1 MAIALNIFKTVTA
14 NVTTQG
20 NLVYTAPTGYTTV
33 ILMAQV
39 SNIGSSTVTVS
50 ADHVR
55 SGSYT
60 NIITDG
66 IVPKNDAINLLSG
79 KMVLQTG
86 DSFNVKGSANAAAQ
100 MILSILET
108 ANP

>member
-1 MAIALNIFKTVTA
+1 MAIALNVFKTVTA
-14 NVTTQG
+14 NVTTSDT
-20 NLVYTAPTGYTTV
+20 LVYTAPAGYTTV

-39 SNIGSSTVTVS
+39 SNLTGSTITVT

-55 SGSYT
+55 SGAYT
-60 NIITDG
+60 NVLTAG

-86 DSFNVKGSANAAAQ
+86 DAFNIKASADGAAQ

>member
-1 MAIALNIFKTVTA
+1 MAIALNVFKTVTA
-14 NVTTQG
+14 NVTTVG
-20 NLVYTAPTGYTTV
+20 NLIYSAPTGYTTV
-33 ILMAQV
+33 VLMAQV
-39 SNIGSSTVTVS
+39 SNIGENTVTVT

-66 IVPKNDAINLLSG
+66 IIPTNDAINLLSG
-79 KMVLQTG
+79 KMVLQTS
-86 DSFNVKGSANAAAQ
+86 DSINIKGSANAAAQ
-100 MILSILET
+100 IILSILET

>member
-1 MAIALNIFKTVTA
+1 MAIALNVFKTVTA
-14 NVTTQG
+14 DVTTAG
-20 NLVYTAPTGYTTV
+20 SLVYTAPTGYTTV
-33 ILMAQV
+33 VLMAQV
-39 SNIGSSTVTVS
+39 SNLGTSTVTVT

-60 NIITDG
+60 NVITDG
-66 IVPKNDAINLLSG
+66 IIPKNDAINLLSG

-86 DSFNVKGSANAAAQ
+86 DSFSVKSSVDGAAQ